1 MKSKDQTSLKIFHVK
16 ESKSNNLIDRENSG
30 VKTQEPDC

>member
-1 MKSKDQTSLKIFHVK
+1 MKSKNQTILETFYVN
-16 ESKSNNLIDRENSG
+16 KSNNLIGRDNFG